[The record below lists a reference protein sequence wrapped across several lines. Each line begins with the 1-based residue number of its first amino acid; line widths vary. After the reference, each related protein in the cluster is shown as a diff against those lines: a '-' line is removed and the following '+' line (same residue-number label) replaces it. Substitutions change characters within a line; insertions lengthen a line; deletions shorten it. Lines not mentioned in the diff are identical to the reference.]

1 MAGSGWE
8 TLAFYLVAALVAGS
22 ALGCVISTNIVR
34 MATCL
39 LGTLGAVALLYFLL
53 AANFLGVIQL
63 VVYAGGTLIVI
74 VFGVMLTSRAYGLKL
89 RPKRIEAIIGLVVCA
104 ALLAG
109 LVGVLT
115 TTHWQA
121 GSTAAA
127 APAQANNDLAA
138 FGTQLLG
145 PYLVPFE
152 LVSVLLLAVMIGA
165 AYLAQPGESQ
175 MTNDQGK

>member
-8 TLAFYLVAALVAGS
+8 TLAFYLVAALAAGS
-22 ALGCVISTNIVR
+22 ALGCIIATNIVR
-34 MATCL
+34 MALCL

-74 VFGVMLTSRAYGLKL
+74 VFGVMLTSRTYGIKL
-89 RPKRIEAIIGLVVCA
+89 RPTRIEAVVGLVVCA

-109 LVGVLT
+109 LVGILAT
-115 TTHWQA
+115 TNWHTAGATAVASGQA
-121 GSTAAA
+121 
-127 APAQANNDLAA
+127 PNDVAA
-138 FGTQLLG
+138 FGKQLLG

-165 AYLAQPGESQ
+165 AYLAQPGKRTSEE
-175 MTNDQGK
+175 

>member
-8 TLAFYLVAALVAGS
+8 TLAFYLVAALAAGS
-22 ALGCVISTNIVR
+22 ALGCAISTNIVR
-34 MATCL
+34 MAMCL
-39 LGTLGAVALLYFLL
+39 LGTLGGVALVYFLL

-74 VFGVMLTSRAYGLKL
+74 VFGVMLTSRAYGIKL
-89 RPKRIEAIIGLVVCA
+89 RPKRIEVVVGLVVCV

-109 LVGVLT
+109 LVGVLA
-115 TTHWQA
+115 TTHWHA
-121 GSTAAA
+121 TDATALASGQ
-127 APAQANNDLAA
+127 PNNDVAA
-138 FGTQLLG
+138 FGKQLLG

-165 AYLAQPGESQ
+165 AYLAQPASRKAE
-175 MTNDQGK
+175 